1 MAGERGPRRCAWA
14 PRQLDCFLDGTIE
27 PSALDAFVA
36 HARDC
41 ASCAAT
47 LAAAQRAREALG
59 NLPRLTDDQLPARIN
74 AAVARVAENDTRTV
88 QRSLARLPRAKP
100 SPGHREAIRASVAAQ
115 ASARAGMCRT
125 FGDRVEALLDGDLP
139 AGLTLAL
146 ERHALGC
153 SVCAH
158 TLATAKT
165 GRAALAGAPRLAPA
179 VASRQRIRDAIER
192 IAAGRRR
199 TRRQVAWVGAAV
211 AACLAVV
218 AGLYGSGQWVQPPE
232 LIPHS
237 VVADVPAPVAESQ
250 PVAVAPA
257 EPAPATPPQ
266 VEMRVAARPASPPEP
281 SRRAP
286 GPTPRE
292 PLWTSRP
299 ADDAP
304 AVAANLEGP
313 VDTYVAPPRETIR
326 VASTLPPAAD
336 AVGESAAFS
345 GHAEPTSIASAHNV
359 TLAL

>member
-1 MAGERGPRRCAWA
+1 MAVERGPRRCAWA
-14 PRQLDCFLDGTIE
+14 LRQLDGFLDGTIA
-27 PSALDAFVA
+27 PSTLDAFVA
-36 HARDC
+36 HVRDC

-47 LAAAQRAREALG
+47 LAAAQRAREVLEG
-59 NLPRLTDDQLPARIN
+59 LPRLTDGQLAARIN
-74 AAVARVAENDTRTV
+74 AAVAHVAENDTRAV

-115 ASARAGMCRT
+115 ASARVGMCRT
-125 FGDRVEALLDGDLP
+125 FGDRVEALLDGDLS
-139 AGLTLAL
+139 AGLILAL

-153 SVCAH
+153 PVCAH

-165 GRAALAGAPRLAPA
+165 GRALLAGAPRLAPA
-179 VASRQRIRDAIER
+179 VGSRQRIRDAVEG
-192 IAAGRRR
+192 IAVGRRR
-199 TRRQVAWVGAAV
+199 TGRQVAWAGAAV

-218 AGLYGSGQWVQPPE
+218 AGLYGLDQWVRSPQLVPQ
-232 LIPHS
+232 S
-237 VVADVPAPVAESQ
+237 VVSDVPAPVAESQ
-250 PVAVAPA
+250 PAAAAPA
-257 EPAPATPPQ
+257 ESAPATPPQ
-266 VEMRVAARPASPPEP
+266 VEIRVAARLASPPEP

-286 GPTPRE
+286 TPTPPQ

-299 ADDAP
+299 AEDAP

-336 AVGESAAFS
+336 TVGESAASS
-345 GHAEPTSIASAHNV
+345 GHAEATSIASAHNV

>member
-14 PRQLDCFLDGTIE
+14 LRQLDCFLDGTIE

-74 AAVARVAENDTRTV
+74 AAVVRVAENDTRTV

-237 VVADVPAPVAESQ
+237 VVADVPASVAESQ

-326 VASTLPPAAD
+326 VASSLPPAAD